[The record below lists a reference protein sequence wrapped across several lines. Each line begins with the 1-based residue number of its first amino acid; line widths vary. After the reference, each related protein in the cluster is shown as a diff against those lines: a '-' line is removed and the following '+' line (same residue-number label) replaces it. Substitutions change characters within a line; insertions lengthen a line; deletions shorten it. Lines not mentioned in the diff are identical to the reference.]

1 MKFSNY
7 YSYCGI
13 IHHPI
18 TQIIENLKIKDP
30 KECVVVCL
38 TDEIFDE
45 AMTTIMNRFPQA
57 VGLVTIPNPGVIM
70 GKRVADVVIPIK
82 LLDAKLNDMV
92 LKLKVVTEAEYTADK
107 TAIDLLK
114 LPIFHISWSGGQK

>member
-13 IHHPI
+13 INHPI

-57 VGLVTIPNPGVIM
+57 IGLVTIPNPGVIM
-70 GKRVADVVIPIK
+70 GKRVSDVVIPIEV
-82 LLDAKLNDMV
+82 LDMV
-92 LKLKVVTEAEYTADK
+92 LKVKVVTDAEYIADK
-107 TAIDLLK
+107 AAIDLLK
-114 LPIFHISWSGGQK
+114 LPTFHVSWSGGQK